1 MQINASTQAPSA
13 GSTDSAANSSQT
25 TNDMFLKLLVA
36 QLKSQSPLDPVDPNQ
51 FVGQLTQFNMLD
63 QLSQIRELLQNASAA
78 ATPPSSSSI
87 QGGQ

>member
-1 MQINASTQAPSA
+1 MQINALAQTTST
-13 GSTDSAANSSQT
+13 GSTGSPENSSQA
-25 TNDMFLKLLVA
+25 TNNMFLKLLVA